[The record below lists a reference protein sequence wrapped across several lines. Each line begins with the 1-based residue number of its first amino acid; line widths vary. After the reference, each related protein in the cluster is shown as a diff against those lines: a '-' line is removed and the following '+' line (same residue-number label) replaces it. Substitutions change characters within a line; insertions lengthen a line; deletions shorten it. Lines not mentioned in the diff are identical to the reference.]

1 MTDRD
6 RSFVLS
12 LAIVGALV
20 TLLALAVAFIS

>member
-12 LAIVGALV
+12 LAIVSALV
-20 TLLALAVAFIS
+20 TLLALAAAFIS